1 VIDKNPS
8 AFGVAGEETGKMSPL
23 SPEACF
29 LRHVTRTSRAVVA
42 AYDPALV
49 PYGLTGH
56 QFNLMMTL
64 SRLGPMSVGALASS
78 LGMDPSGVPRAIRSL
93 VDGGSIEVTRG
104 TDKRQRMLTITS
116 TGQQLLDRATP
127 AWRAVQEELANAFGG
142 ARWTGLVGELRDMR
156 RAAAACSTRT
166 ARTDETSPNVNGI

>member
-1 VIDKNPS
+1 
-8 AFGVAGEETGKMSPL
+8 M
-23 SPEACF
+23 SPEACI
-29 LRHVTRTSRAVVA
+29 LRHVTRASRAVVA
-42 AYDPALV
+42 AYDPALA

-93 VDGGSIEVTRG
+93 VDDNSIEVTRG
-104 TDKRQRMLTITS
+104 TDKRQRLLSLTS

-127 AWRAVQEELANAFGG
+127 AWRGVQEELATAFDGQ
-142 ARWTGLVGELRDMR
+142 RWTGLIGELRDMR

-166 ARTDETSPNVNGI
+166 ARTDDASPSVNRGL